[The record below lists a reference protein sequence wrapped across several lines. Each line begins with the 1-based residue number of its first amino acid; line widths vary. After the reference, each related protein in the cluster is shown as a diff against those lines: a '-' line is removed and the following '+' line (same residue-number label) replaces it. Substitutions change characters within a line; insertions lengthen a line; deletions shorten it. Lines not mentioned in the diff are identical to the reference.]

1 MVLKARIVQH
11 VWSYTMRS
19 HLIGRKI
26 VTVGGGT
33 GGFMVNSGLLQYPVE
48 QTAIASAFDNG
59 GSTGRLRDAH
69 GVLPPGDLR
78 QLLVALIDDTTT
90 RRGET
95 LRQLLTYRD
104 TDTKDALLSGH
115 NLGNMWLGA
124 AEKLWGRVEGLER
137 VSELF
142 EIKGKVFPISI
153 DDAHLVAELSDGE
166 VVVGETLIDTRDP
179 FDTRTIKRVYL
190 DRPCF
195 ISRGASE
202 ALIEADVIVLGPGDH
217 YTSLV
222 PNLLVSGFAEAIA
235 LSQAKLVYVANLM
248 TKASETSDFTILS
261 FVQDLLQY
269 GVGRERFDAVLVN
282 STRPPEELTAMYW
295 KKERAEP
302 VVLRPEENEHLGV
315 LVGEV
320 FEGDY
325 LSGVGLRSELIRH
338 DETKLA
344 RALLNI

>member
-1 MVLKARIVQH
+1 
-11 VWSYTMRS
+11 MRS

-33 GGFMVNSGLLQYPVE
+33 GGFMVNSGLLQYPVQ

-59 GSTGRLRDAH
+59 GSTGRLRDVH

-78 QLLVALIDDTTT
+78 QLLVALIDDTAS

-95 LRQLLTYRD
+95 LRELLTYRESD
-104 TDTKDALLSGH
+104 NENTLLNGH

-124 AEKLWGRVEGLER
+124 AEKLWGRIEGLER

-142 EIKGKVFPISI
+142 EIKGRVFPISI

-166 VVVGETLIDTRDP
+166 VVIGETLIDTRDP
-179 FDTRTIKRVYL
+179 LDTRTIKRVYL

-195 ISRGASE
+195 ISRGAAD

-222 PNLLVSGFAEAIA
+222 PNLLVAGFAEAIA
-235 LSQAKLVYVANLM
+235 MSQAKLVYVANLM
-248 TKASETSDFTILS
+248 TKASETADFTVLS

-282 STRPPEELTAMYW
+282 STEPPRELAAMYW

-302 VVLRPEENEHLGV
+302 VILRPEENERLAI
-315 LVGEV
+315 LVGQV
-320 FEGDY
+320 LEGDY
-325 LSGVGLRSELIRH
+325 LSSGGLRSELIRH

-344 RALLNI
+344 RALLDV